1 MTGREYME
9 NIRMLRRDIRLLME
23 QIARDLVL
31 AQGVTAIRYDVDRVQ
46 TSPVS
51 DRMGDIVARITETTD
66 TLYDRITLMQ
76 GIEEE
81 ARKLLLNLE
90 VEHERVLVYR
100 YFDEMSWASVAEQM
114 GYSEKHLFTIQD
126 KAFAELDSYVSES
139 KYTESPYQILPNHT
153 KSY

>member
-23 QIARDLVL
+23 QVARDLVL